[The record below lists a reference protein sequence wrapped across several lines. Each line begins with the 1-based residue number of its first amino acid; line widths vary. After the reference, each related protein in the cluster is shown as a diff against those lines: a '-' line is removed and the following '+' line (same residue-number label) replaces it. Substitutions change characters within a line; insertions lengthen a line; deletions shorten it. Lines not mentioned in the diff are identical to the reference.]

1 MKAVNQKGSEIVDK
15 EIAEMIDGLD
25 EMLEIMTVE
34 ERLQW
39 FKETQYPY
47 PLCFEKEKDGTV
59 YTVDVV
65 FSEGAKNSIAEK
77 IMTPMEY

>member
-1 MKAVNQKGSEIVDK
+1 MDK
-15 EIAEMIDGLD
+15 EIAEMIDSLD
-25 EMLEIMTVE
+25 EMLKGMTVE

-47 PLCFEKEKDGTV
+47 PLCFEKKKDGTV

-65 FSEGAKNSIAEK
+65 FNEGAKESIAEK
-77 IMTPMEY
+77 TERILLRQSID